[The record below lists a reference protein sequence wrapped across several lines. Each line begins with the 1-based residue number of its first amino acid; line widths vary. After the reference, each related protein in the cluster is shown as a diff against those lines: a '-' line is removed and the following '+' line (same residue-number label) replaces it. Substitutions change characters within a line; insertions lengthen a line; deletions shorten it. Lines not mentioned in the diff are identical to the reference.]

1 MQVDLNRV
9 IEQVSK
15 EKGIDKTIVINAVEE
30 MMHSAARRTFGPD
43 RNIESRFN
51 PELGEIEL
59 FEIKTVV
66 EKVANA
72 AAEADVAEAR
82 AKYDPEA
89 EVGDEI
95 LIKLD
100 TATMGRI
107 AAQAAKQNLIQHIRD
122 AERKQIFNEFKDRKQ
137 EVVSGIVQRF
147 ERKNMIVNLGRTEA
161 ILPEK
166 EQIPHER
173 YRQGDRIRALIL
185 DVDLSEKGLSIVL
198 SRTSN
203 DFLMKLFE
211 QEVPEIYEGIVEIR
225 QSAREP
231 GGRAKVAVYSKD
243 SDVDPVGACVGMKG
257 TRVQSVVQ
265 ELRGEKIDIVPWT
278 DDQAELVCRALAP
291 AKVSKVIIDEDEHA
305 MEVIVPDDQLSL
317 AIGKRGQNVRLAHR
331 LTGWKLDVRS
341 EAEAEEEARS
351 ARASLNAI
359 PGIGDINAELLY
371 QWGFRSA
378 EQLAEADET
387 AFDVEG
393 ISAERATQ
401 IINAAREHV
410 ANKKIAAEAK
420 AAAPPRRPR
429 RLRPKLRPAATRS
442 RRRGGGAPKRSRS
455 ESVPAATEEAGEKS
469 LANRPERTCIGCMKR
484 DAKAA
489 MVRIAVVNGHV
500 EVDFEARRAGRG
512 GYLHPTLEC
521 AERFVSS
528 KVKEFRS
535 LRRKIDRP
543 ERLQIAAAIKLRLD
557 SNSKVE

>member
-1 MQVDLNRV
+1 MAVDLNRV

-15 EKGIDKTIVINAVEE
+15 EKGIDKTIVVNAVEE

-43 RNIESRFN
+43 RSIESRFN

-66 EKVANA
+66 EHIANPGSEVELE
-72 AAEADVAEAR
+72 EAH

-89 EVGDEI
+89 QVGDEI

-122 AERKQIFNEFKDRKQ
+122 AERRQIFNEFKDRKG
-137 EVVSGIVQRF
+137 EIVSGIVQRF

-185 DVDLSEKGLSIVL
+185 EVDLSEKGLSIVL

-203 DFLMKLFE
+203 LFLMKLFE

-291 AKVSKVIIDEDEHA
+291 AKVSKVIIDEDEHG

-331 LTGWKLDVRS
+331 LSGWKLDVRS
-341 EAEAEEEARS
+341 ESESEEEARS

-371 QWGFRSA
+371 QWGFRSS
-378 EQLAEADET
+378 EQLAEANENN
-387 AFDVEG
+387 FEVEG
-393 ISAERATQ
+393 ISPERAQ
-401 IINAAREHV
+401 QVIQAAREWV
-410 ANKKIAAEAK
+410 ANKRRIETEKAEAAAAAAREAAETADTSGGVD
-420 AAAPPRRPR
+420 AAPESASAGASDGENVPGGQHSDDQHEDTE
-429 RLRPKLRPAATRS
+429 AAD
-442 RRRGGGAPKRSRS
+442 A
-455 ESVPAATEEAGEKS
+455 EVKS
-469 LANRPERTCIGCMKR
+469 
-484 DAKAA
+484 
-489 MVRIAVVNGHV
+489 
-500 EVDFEARRAGRG
+500 
-512 GYLHPTLEC
+512 
-521 AERFVSS
+521 
-528 KVKEFRS
+528 
-535 LRRKIDRP
+535 
-543 ERLQIAAAIKLRLD
+543 
-557 SNSKVE
+557 

>member
-1 MQVDLNRV
+1 MQLDLNRV

-15 EKGIDKTIVINAVEE
+15 EKGIDKGIVINAVEE
-30 MMHSAARRTFGPD
+30 MMHSAAKRTFGPD
-43 RNIESRFN
+43 RRIESRFN
-51 PELGEIEL
+51 QELGEIEL

-66 EKVANA
+66 EQPGNL
-72 AAEADVAEAR
+72 AEVSLEESHS
-82 AKYDPEA
+82 KYDPDA
-89 EVGDEI
+89 EIGDEI
-95 LIKLD
+95 LLKLD

-122 AERKQIFNEFKDRKQ
+122 AERKQIYSEFKDRKN
-137 EVVSGIVQRF
+137 EIISGIVQRF

-173 YRQGDRIRALIL
+173 YRQSDRIRALIAE
-185 DVDLSEKGLSIVL
+185 VELSEKGLSIVL

-203 DFLMKLFE
+203 DFLRKLFE

-225 QSAREP
+225 QCAREP
-231 GGRAKVAVYSKD
+231 GGRAKVAVYSND

-278 DDQAELVCRALAP
+278 EDQAELVCRALAP

-341 EAEAEEEARS
+341 EAEAEEEARA

-359 PGIGDINAELLY
+359 PGVGDINAELLY

-378 EQLAEADET
+378 EQLAETEEDALEID
-387 AFDVEG
+387 G
-393 ISAERATQ
+393 ISPERAHQ
-401 IINAAREHV
+401 LIAAAFAHV
-410 ANKKIAAEAK
+410 TNKKRLAEEAAAAAHAAAAAAEAAAQAAESE
-420 AAAPPRRPR
+420 AAADQ
-429 RLRPKLRPAATRS
+429 
-442 RRRGGGAPKRSRS
+442 GGAAPDQGAEAADQGA
-455 ESVPAATEEAGEKS
+455 ESKDQGVEEKS
-469 LANRPERTCIGCMKR
+469 SE
-484 DAKAA
+484 
-489 MVRIAVVNGHV
+489 V
-500 EVDFEARRAGRG
+500 E
-512 GYLHPTLEC
+512 
-521 AERFVSS
+521 S
-528 KVKEFRS
+528 
-535 LRRKIDRP
+535 
-543 ERLQIAAAIKLRLD
+543 
-557 SNSKVE
+557 

>member
-1 MQVDLNRV
+1 MSVDLNRV

-15 EKGIDKTIVINAVEE
+15 EKGIDKTIVVNAVEE

-51 PELGEIEL
+51 AEIGEIEL

-66 EKVANA
+66 AAIVNA
-72 AAEADVAEAR
+72 GSEVELEYAHT
-82 AKYDPEA
+82 KYDPEA
-89 EVGDEI
+89 QVGDEI

-122 AERKQIFNEFKDRKQ
+122 AERKQIFNEFKDRKG
-137 EVVSGIVQRF
+137 EIVSGIVQRF

-203 DFLMKLFE
+203 LFLMKLFE
-211 QEVPEIYEGIVEIR
+211 QEVPEIYEAIVEIR
-225 QSAREP
+225 QCAREP

-243 SDVDPVGACVGMKG
+243 NDVDPVGACVGMKG

-291 AKVSKVIIDEDEHA
+291 AKVSKVVIDEDEHA

-331 LTGWKLDVRS
+331 LSGWKLDVRS
-341 EAEAEEEARS
+341 DSEAEEEARA

-359 PGIGDINAELLY
+359 PSIGDINAELLY

-378 EQLAEADET
+378 EQLSEANEDNFE
-387 AFDVEG
+387 VEG
-393 ISAERATQ
+393 ISPERARQ
-401 IINAAREHV
+401 VILAARDWV
-410 ANKKIAAEAK
+410 ANKRRIEEEK
-420 AAAPPRRPR
+420 AAAAH
-429 RLRPKLRPAATRS
+429 AADS
-442 RRRGGGAPKRSRS
+442 GGAIPISTDATAGAS
-455 ESVPAATEEAGEKS
+455 VEESGAAEEAAGASGGTNGAADGITHEAPVGEAEVKS
-469 LANRPERTCIGCMKR
+469 
-484 DAKAA
+484 
-489 MVRIAVVNGHV
+489 
-500 EVDFEARRAGRG
+500 
-512 GYLHPTLEC
+512 
-521 AERFVSS
+521 
-528 KVKEFRS
+528 
-535 LRRKIDRP
+535 
-543 ERLQIAAAIKLRLD
+543 
-557 SNSKVE
+557 

>member
-1 MQVDLNRV
+1 MAVDLNRV
-9 IEQVSK
+9 IESVSK
-15 EKGIDKTIVINAVEE
+15 EKGIDKSIVISAVEE
-30 MMHSAARRTFGPD
+30 MMLSAARRTFGAE
-43 RNIESRFN
+43 RNLESRFN
-51 PELGEIEL
+51 TDLGEIEL

-66 EKVANA
+66 ERVANPD
-72 AAEADVAEAR
+72 AEVELEDAHT
-82 AKYDPEA
+82 KYDPDA
-89 EVGDEI
+89 QAGDEI

-122 AERKQIFNEFKDRKQ
+122 AERRQIYNEFKDRKN
-137 EVVSGIVQRF
+137 EIVSGIVQRF

-203 DFLMKLFE
+203 LFLMKLFE

-225 QSAREP
+225 QCAREP

-243 SDVDPVGACVGMKG
+243 GDVDPVGACVGMKG

-291 AKVSKVIIDEDEHA
+291 AKVSKVVIDEDEHA

-331 LTGWKLDVRS
+331 LSGWKLDVRS
-341 EAEAEEEARS
+341 DSEAEEEARA

-378 EQLAEADET
+378 EQLSEANEDNFE
-387 AFDVEG
+387 VEG
-393 ISAERATQ
+393 ISPERARQ
-401 IINAAREHV
+401 VILAARDWV
-410 ANKKIAAEAK
+410 ANKRRIEEEK
-420 AAAPPRRPR
+420 AAAAQ
-429 RLRPKLRPAATRS
+429 AAAES
-442 RRRGGGAPKRSRS
+442 GGTAEGEQAS
-455 ESVPAATEEAGEKS
+455 AAAGAGEVGAVDGGTETDGSAPGDGAGDETAQEVQAADAEVKS
-469 LANRPERTCIGCMKR
+469 
-484 DAKAA
+484 
-489 MVRIAVVNGHV
+489 
-500 EVDFEARRAGRG
+500 
-512 GYLHPTLEC
+512 
-521 AERFVSS
+521 
-528 KVKEFRS
+528 
-535 LRRKIDRP
+535 
-543 ERLQIAAAIKLRLD
+543 
-557 SNSKVE
+557 

>member
-15 EKGIDKTIVINAVEE
+15 EKGIDKTIVITAVEE

-43 RNIESRFN
+43 RKIESRFN
-51 PELGEIEL
+51 TEIGEIEL

-66 EKVANA
+66 ETVANPLS
-72 AAEADVAEAR
+72 EATLVDAR
-82 AKYDPEA
+82 SKYDPDA

-122 AERKQIFNEFKDRKQ
+122 AERKQIYNEFKDRGD

-173 YRQGDRIRALIL
+173 YRQGDRIRALIAE
-185 DVDLSEKGLSIVL
+185 VDLSEKGLSIVL

-203 DFLMKLFE
+203 NFLIKLFE
-211 QEVPEIYEGIVEIR
+211 QEVPEMYEGIVEIR
-225 QSAREP
+225 QCAREP

-257 TRVQSVVQ
+257 TRVQAVVQ

-331 LTGWKLDVRS
+331 LTNWKLDVRS
-341 EAEAEEEARS
+341 EAEAEEEARD
-351 ARASLNAI
+351 ARASRSTR
-359 PGIGDINAELLY
+359 
-371 QWGFRSA
+371 FRASA
-378 EQLAEADET
+378 TSTPNCCTSWASVHRSSSPKADET
-387 AFDVEG
+387 SFDVEG
-393 ISAERATQ
+393 ISQERAHQ
-401 IINAAREHV
+401 LIAAAREHV
-410 ANKKIAAEAK
+410 TKKKAEAAAK
-420 AAAPPRRPR
+420 AAAAEEAAATAATAAAEARRWRRRKLKARRRRAKRSRRNPRRPR
-429 RLRPKLRPAATRS
+429 LPKMREKNRS
-442 RRRGGGAPKRSRS
+442 HARADLYR
-455 ESVPAATEEAGEKS
+455 
-469 LANRPERTCIGCMKR
+469 M
-484 DAKAA
+484 
-489 MVRIAVVNGHV
+489 H
-500 EVDFEARRAGRG
+500 EARREGVDDANRGRG
-512 GYLHPTLEC
+512 RTG
-521 AERFVSS
+521 RSG
-528 KVKEFRS
+528 FRS
-535 LRRKIDRP
+535 AARGPRRLSASDG
-543 ERLQIAAAIKLRLD
+543 
-557 SNSKVE
+557 

>member
-15 EKGIDKTIVINAVEE
+15 EKGIDKSIVINAVEE

-43 RNIESRFN
+43 RRIESRYN
-51 PELGEIEL
+51 TELGEIEL

-66 EKVANA
+66 ERVSNPLSE
-72 AAEADVAEAR
+72 AELEEAR
-82 AKYDPEA
+82 SEYDPDA
-89 EVGDEI
+89 QLGDEI

-122 AERKQIFNEFKDRKQ
+122 AERKQIYNEFKDRRG
-137 EVVSGIVQRF
+137 EIVSGIVQRF

-173 YRQGDRIRALIL
+173 YRQGDRIRALIT
-185 DVDLSEKGLSIVL
+185 DVELTEKGLSIVL

-203 DFLMKLFE
+203 EFLVKLFE
-211 QEVPEIYEGIVEIR
+211 QEVPEMYEGIVEIR
-225 QSAREP
+225 QCAREP

-291 AKVSKVIIDEDEHA
+291 AKVSKVIIDEDEGG

-341 EAEAEEEARS
+341 DSEAEEEARS

-359 PGIGDINAELLY
+359 QGIGDINAELLF
-371 QWGFRSA
+371 QLGFRSS

-387 AFDVEG
+387 SFDVEG
-393 ISAERATQ
+393 ISPERARQ
-401 IINAAREHV
+401 LIQAAREHV
-410 ANKKIAAEAK
+410 AKKKAEKEAADEAAAQAAAAAAAETAEEAVGSAQETESTEPEEGEP
-420 AAAPPRRPR
+420 AAAGI
-429 RLRPKLRPAATRS
+429 AQDSVATVHEAS
-442 RRRGGGAPKRSRS
+442 HDAEK
-455 ESVPAATEEAGEKS
+455 ES
-469 LANRPERTCIGCMKR
+469 
-484 DAKAA
+484 
-489 MVRIAVVNGHV
+489 
-500 EVDFEARRAGRG
+500 
-512 GYLHPTLEC
+512 
-521 AERFVSS
+521 
-528 KVKEFRS
+528 
-535 LRRKIDRP
+535 
-543 ERLQIAAAIKLRLD
+543 
-557 SNSKVE
+557 

>member
-72 AAEADVAEAR
+72 AAEADVTEAR

-317 AIGKRGQNVRLAHR
+317 AIGK
-331 LTGWKLDVRS
+331 LDVRS

-378 EQLAEADET
+378 EQLSEADET

-393 ISAERATQ
+393 ISAERAQQ

-410 ANKKIAAEAK
+410 ANKKIAAAEK
-420 AAAPPRRPR
+420 AAAAEEAAAA
-429 RLRPKLRPAATRS
+429 AAT
-442 RRRGGGAPKRSRS
+442 AAA
-455 ESVPAATEEAGEKS
+455 EAAALAATEAEGAEAASETIAEESAPAAAAEDAGEKS
-469 LANRPERTCIGCMKR
+469 
-484 DAKAA
+484 
-489 MVRIAVVNGHV
+489 
-500 EVDFEARRAGRG
+500 
-512 GYLHPTLEC
+512 
-521 AERFVSS
+521 
-528 KVKEFRS
+528 
-535 LRRKIDRP
+535 
-543 ERLQIAAAIKLRLD
+543 
-557 SNSKVE
+557 

>member
-15 EKGIDKTIVINAVEE
+15 EKGIDKSIVINAVEE
-30 MMHSAARRTFGPD
+30 MMHSAARRTFGPE
-43 RNIESRFN
+43 RKIESRFN
-51 PELGEIEL
+51 TELGEIEL

-66 EKVANA
+66 AEVAIPGS
-72 AAEADVAEAR
+72 EVTIEEAR
-82 AKYDPEA
+82 AKYDSEA

-122 AERKQIFNEFKDRKQ
+122 AERKQIYNEFKDRKG
-137 EVVSGIVQRF
+137 EIVSGIVQRF

-203 DFLMKLFE
+203 DFLMALFA

-341 EAEAEEEARS
+341 EQEAEEEARA

-359 PGIGDINAELLY
+359 PGIGDINAELLF

-378 EQLAEADET
+378 EQLAEADENN
-387 AFDVEG
+387 FEVEG
-393 ISAERATQ
+393 ISPERART
-401 IINAAREHV
+401 IVAAAREHV
-410 ANKKIAAEAK
+410 ANKKKQEEARAAAEAEAERARAAAAAEAAVEAAAAGAEST
-420 AAAPPRRPR
+420 AAAPESAE
-429 RLRPKLRPAATRS
+429 AAPES
-442 RRRGGGAPKRSRS
+442 AGAADA
-455 ESVPAATEEAGEKS
+455 EGKS
-469 LANRPERTCIGCMKR
+469 
-484 DAKAA
+484 
-489 MVRIAVVNGHV
+489 
-500 EVDFEARRAGRG
+500 
-512 GYLHPTLEC
+512 
-521 AERFVSS
+521 
-528 KVKEFRS
+528 
-535 LRRKIDRP
+535 
-543 ERLQIAAAIKLRLD
+543 
-557 SNSKVE
+557 

>member
-1 MQVDLNRV
+1 MSVDLNRV

-15 EKGIDKTIVINAVEE
+15 EKGIDKAIVVTAVEE

-51 PELGEIEL
+51 PDIGEIEL

-66 EKVANA
+66 ESLANA
-72 AAEADVAEAR
+72 ASEVELEEAHD
-82 AKYDPEA
+82 KYDPEA
-89 EVGDEI
+89 EIGDEI

-122 AERKQIFNEFKDRKQ
+122 AERKQIFNEFKDRKG
-137 EVVSGIVQRF
+137 EIVSGIVQRF

-203 DFLMKLFE
+203 LFLMKLFE
-211 QEVPEIYEGIVEIR
+211 QEVPEIYEGIVEI
-225 QSAREP
+225 
-231 GGRAKVAVYSKD
+231 
-243 SDVDPVGACVGMKG
+243 DPVGACVGMKG

-291 AKVSKVIIDEDEHA
+291 AKVSKVIIDEDEHG

-331 LTGWKLDVRS
+331 LSGWKLDVRS
-341 EAEAEEEARS
+341 DSEAEEEARE

-378 EQLAEADET
+378 EQLAEANEDNFE
-387 AFDVEG
+387 VEG
-393 ISAERATQ
+393 ISPERARQ
-401 IINAAREHV
+401 VVHAAREWV
-410 ANKKIAAEAK
+410 ANKRRIEEAK
-420 AAAPPRRPR
+420 AEAADETDGSVE
-429 RLRPKLRPAATRS
+429 AA
-442 RRRGGGAPKRSRS
+442 S
-455 ESVPAATEEAGEKS
+455 EDAGEPLEEAEAAGEETLASAEPASDESAKS
-469 LANRPERTCIGCMKR
+469 DT
-484 DAKAA
+484 
-489 MVRIAVVNGHV
+489 
-500 EVDFEARRAGRG
+500 
-512 GYLHPTLEC
+512 
-521 AERFVSS
+521 
-528 KVKEFRS
+528 
-535 LRRKIDRP
+535 
-543 ERLQIAAAIKLRLD
+543 
-557 SNSKVE
+557 

>member
-1 MQVDLNRV
+1 MAVDLNRV
-9 IEQVSK
+9 IESVSK
-15 EKGIDKTIVINAVEE
+15 EKGIDKSIVVSAVEE
-30 MMHSAARRTFGPD
+30 MMLSAARRTFGAE

-51 PELGEIEL
+51 EDLGEIEL

-66 EKVANA
+66 ERVTNPGVEVDLEDAHT
-72 AAEADVAEAR
+72 
-82 AKYDPEA
+82 KYDPDA
-89 EVGDEI
+89 QVGDEI

-122 AERKQIFNEFKDRKQ
+122 AERRQIYNEFKDRKS
-137 EVVSGIVQRF
+137 EIVSGIVQRF

-185 DVDLSEKGLSIVL
+185 EVDLSEKGLAIIL
-198 SRTSN
+198 SRTAN
-203 DFLMKLFE
+203 LFLIKLFE
-211 QEVPEIYEGIVEIR
+211 QEVPEMYEGIVEIR
-225 QSAREP
+225 QCAREP

-257 TRVQSVVQ
+257 TRVQAVVQ

-291 AKVSKVIIDEDEHA
+291 AKVSKVIIDEDERA

-331 LTGWKLDVRS
+331 LSGWKLDVRS
-341 EAEAEEEARS
+341 DSEAEEEARD

-378 EQLAEADET
+378 EQLAEADENN
-387 AFDVEG
+387 FEVEG
-393 ISAERATQ
+393 ISPERARQ
-401 IINAAREHV
+401 VINAAREWV
-410 ANKKIAAEAK
+410 ASRRQTDVEKDGAEDVQSPEGATDERGADDHELQLGAEPTGNAEAK
-420 AAAPPRRPR
+420 
-429 RLRPKLRPAATRS
+429 S
-442 RRRGGGAPKRSRS
+442 
-455 ESVPAATEEAGEKS
+455 
-469 LANRPERTCIGCMKR
+469 
-484 DAKAA
+484 
-489 MVRIAVVNGHV
+489 
-500 EVDFEARRAGRG
+500 
-512 GYLHPTLEC
+512 
-521 AERFVSS
+521 
-528 KVKEFRS
+528 
-535 LRRKIDRP
+535 
-543 ERLQIAAAIKLRLD
+543 
-557 SNSKVE
+557 

>member
-30 MMHSAARRTFGPD
+30 MMHSAARRTFGAD

-51 PELGEIEL
+51 PDLGEVEL

-66 EKVANA
+66 ETVTNPAS
-72 AAEADVAEAR
+72 EATLEDAH

-89 EVGDEI
+89 QLGDEI

-122 AERKQIFNEFKDRKQ
+122 AERKQIFNEFKDRKG
-137 EVVSGIVQRF
+137 EITSGIVQRF

-203 DFLMKLFE
+203 DFLIQLFA
-211 QEVPEIYEGIVEIR
+211 QEVPEIYESIVEIR
-225 QSAREP
+225 QCAREP

-291 AKVSKVIIDEDEHA
+291 AKVSKVVIDEDEHA

-331 LTGWKLDVRS
+331 LTAWKLDVRS
-341 EAEAEEEARS
+341 EAEAEEEARA

-359 PGIGDINAELLY
+359 PGIGDINAELLF

-378 EQLAEADET
+378 EQLAEADENN
-387 AFDVEG
+387 FEVEG
-393 ISAERATQ
+393 ISPERARQ
-401 IINAAREHV
+401 IIHAAREHV
-410 ANKKIAAEAK
+410 ARKREQEEARIAAEAEAERLRAQQAAEAAVE
-420 AAAPPRRPR
+420 AAAHPQPEDA
-429 RLRPKLRPAATRS
+429 PAVEAAEA
-442 RRRGGGAPKRSRS
+442 APNA
-455 ESVPAATEEAGEKS
+455 EGKS
-469 LANRPERTCIGCMKR
+469 
-484 DAKAA
+484 
-489 MVRIAVVNGHV
+489 
-500 EVDFEARRAGRG
+500 
-512 GYLHPTLEC
+512 
-521 AERFVSS
+521 
-528 KVKEFRS
+528 
-535 LRRKIDRP
+535 
-543 ERLQIAAAIKLRLD
+543 
-557 SNSKVE
+557 

>member
-9 IEQVSK
+9 IDQVSK

-30 MMHSAARRTFGPD
+30 MMHSAARRTFGAE

-51 PELGEIEL
+51 SELGEIEL

-66 EKVANA
+66 ETVANPS
-72 AAEADVAEAR
+72 AEATIAEAR
-82 AKYDPEA
+82 SKYDPEA

-122 AERKQIFNEFKDRKQ
+122 AERKQIFNEFKDRKG
-137 EVVSGIVQRF
+137 EIVSGIVQRF

-185 DVDLSEKGLSIVL
+185 DVDLSEKGLAIIL

-203 DFLMKLFE
+203 DFLIGLFA

-225 QSAREP
+225 QCAREP

-291 AKVSKVIIDEDEHA
+291 AKVSKVVIDEEEHA

-331 LTGWKLDVRS
+331 LTQWKLDVRS

-359 PGIGDINAELLY
+359 PGIGDINAELLF
-371 QWGFRSA
+371 QWGFRSS
-378 EQLAEADET
+378 EQLSEADENN
-387 AFDVEG
+387 FEVEG
-393 ISAERATQ
+393 ISPERAQQ
-401 IINAAREHV
+401 IIAAARTHV
-410 ANKKIAAEAK
+410 IEKRKQEAARAEAAAEADRAR
-420 AAAPPRRPR
+420 AAAAAEAAIEAAAQDAAGS
-429 RLRPKLRPAATRS
+429 KQDEAPAAE
-442 RRRGGGAPKRSRS
+442 P
-455 ESVPAATEEAGEKS
+455 VV
-469 LANRPERTCIGCMKR
+469 
-484 DAKAA
+484 DAEGK
-489 MVRIAVVNGHV
+489 
-500 EVDFEARRAGRG
+500 
-512 GYLHPTLEC
+512 P
-521 AERFVSS
+521 
-528 KVKEFRS
+528 
-535 LRRKIDRP
+535 
-543 ERLQIAAAIKLRLD
+543 
-557 SNSKVE
+557 